1 MLSYMLSQY
10 ARLPVPEFTL
20 RSWLKQWL
28 SEQESMCTDR
38 SFSARFPWRE
48 TGLCQEYFLQRKLKI
63 DGKQFLTG
71 PRYQGGNIN
80 KPFID
85 IVGMDSDLNH
95 TALEL
100 ISKEWSQL
108 RAQYVRILV
117 PGQSFP
123 QGIPDQYIYAT
134 SFSEPPEFNDK
145 SLTLQV
151 ATYED
156 FDWCCQAL
164 GDAYKHTWQTV
175 RELSASNLVAVDDEE
190 LCDHI
195 SEREVYIIYENDVRA
210 GLLICQKGNLAFL
223 RGYRITDK
231 VILPAFRGR
240 SLSARAQ
247 RLLYRLL
254 THSDSELS
262 LYMGTIIPQ
271 NIPSMKTA
279 ERAGRTCILSYQFL
293 PICRTHD

>member
-1 MLSYMLSQY
+1 MVKTMVVRAGIEVYRQKFLGAIS
-10 ARLPVPEFTL
+10 
-20 RSWLKQWL
+20 
-28 SEQESMCTDR
+28 
-38 SFSARFPWRE
+38 WRE

-164 GDAYKHTWQTV
+164 V
-175 RELSASNLVAVDDEE
+175 MP
-190 LCDHI
+190 I
-195 SEREVYIIYENDVRA
+195 SIH
-210 GLLICQKGNLAFL
+210 
-223 RGYRITDK
+223 
-231 VILPAFRGR
+231 GR
-240 SLSARAQ
+240 
-247 RLLYRLL
+247 
-254 THSDSELS
+254 
-262 LYMGTIIPQ
+262 
-271 NIPSMKTA
+271 
-279 ERAGRTCILSYQFL
+279 QFANYL
-293 PICRTHD
+293 QAIW

>member
-1 MLSYMLSQY
+1 
-10 ARLPVPEFTL
+10 
-20 RSWLKQWL
+20 
-28 SEQESMCTDR
+28 
-38 SFSARFPWRE
+38 
-48 TGLCQEYFLQRKLKI
+48 
-63 DGKQFLTG
+63 
-71 PRYQGGNIN
+71 
-80 KPFID
+80 
-85 IVGMDSDLNH
+85 
-95 TALEL
+95 
-100 ISKEWSQL
+100 
-108 RAQYVRILV
+108 
-117 PGQSFP
+117 
-123 QGIPDQYIYAT
+123 IYAT

-262 LYMGTIIPQ
+262 MYMGTIIPE

>member
-10 ARLPVPEFTL
+10 ARLPVPEVTL

-28 SEQESMCTDR
+28 SEQESRCTDR

-108 RAQYVRILV
+108 TT
-117 PGQSFP
+117 QSSVCP
-123 QGIPDQYIYAT
+123 HSCTRPVLPAGYSRP
-134 SFSEPPEFNDK
+134 
-145 SLTLQV
+145 
-151 ATYED
+151 
-156 FDWCCQAL
+156 
-164 GDAYKHTWQTV
+164 
-175 RELSASNLVAVDDEE
+175 
-190 LCDHI
+190 
-195 SEREVYIIYENDVRA
+195 VYI
-210 GLLICQKGNLAFL
+210 
-223 RGYRITDK
+223 
-231 VILPAFRGR
+231 
-240 SLSARAQ
+240 
-247 RLLYRLL
+247 
-254 THSDSELS
+254 
-262 LYMGTIIPQ
+262 
-271 NIPSMKTA
+271 
-279 ERAGRTCILSYQFL
+279 
-293 PICRTHD
+293 CRVFF

>member
-1 MLSYMLSQY
+1 
-10 ARLPVPEFTL
+10 
-20 RSWLKQWL
+20 
-28 SEQESMCTDR
+28 
-38 SFSARFPWRE
+38 
-48 TGLCQEYFLQRKLKI
+48 
-63 DGKQFLTG
+63 
-71 PRYQGGNIN
+71 
-80 KPFID
+80 
-85 IVGMDSDLNH
+85 MDSDLNH

-175 RELSASNLVAVDDEE
+175 R
-190 LCDHI
+190 
-195 SEREVYIIYENDVRA
+195 
-210 GLLICQKGNLAFL
+210 
-223 RGYRITDK
+223 
-231 VILPAFRGR
+231 
-240 SLSARAQ
+240 
-247 RLLYRLL
+247 
-254 THSDSELS
+254 
-262 LYMGTIIPQ
+262 
-271 NIPSMKTA
+271 
-279 ERAGRTCILSYQFL
+279 
-293 PICRTHD
+293 

>member
-1 MLSYMLSQY
+1 M
-10 ARLPVPEFTL
+10 PEVTL

-28 SEQESMCTDR
+28 SEQESRCTDR

-145 SLTLQV
+145 SLTLHV

-247 RLLYRLL
+247 
-254 THSDSELS
+254 
-262 LYMGTIIPQ
+262 
-271 NIPSMKTA
+271 
-279 ERAGRTCILSYQFL
+279 
-293 PICRTHD
+293 

>member
-1 MLSYMLSQY
+1 
-10 ARLPVPEFTL
+10 
-20 RSWLKQWL
+20 
-28 SEQESMCTDR
+28 MCTDR

-95 TALEL
+95 TELEL

-175 RELSASNLVAVDDEE
+175 RELSANNLVAVDDEE

-210 GLLICQKGNLAFL
+210 GLLICQKGNIAFL

-262 LYMGTIIPQ
+262 LYMGTIIPE

>member
-1 MLSYMLSQY
+1 MRDLILQLSKI
-10 ARLPVPEFTL
+10 RFIPEFTL

-28 SEQESMCTDR
+28 SEQESRCTDR

-117 PGQSFP
+117 
-123 QGIPDQYIYAT
+123 QGSPH
-134 SFSEPPEFNDK
+134 SRP
-145 SLTLQV
+145 
-151 ATYED
+151 
-156 FDWCCQAL
+156 
-164 GDAYKHTWQTV
+164 
-175 RELSASNLVAVDDEE
+175 
-190 LCDHI
+190 
-195 SEREVYIIYENDVRA
+195 VYICH
-210 GLLICQKGNLAFL
+210 LF
-223 RGYRITDK
+223 
-231 VILPAFRGR
+231 F
-240 SLSARAQ
+240 
-247 RLLYRLL
+247 
-254 THSDSELS
+254 
-262 LYMGTIIPQ
+262 
-271 NIPSMKTA
+271 
-279 ERAGRTCILSYQFL
+279 
-293 PICRTHD
+293 

>member
-1 MLSYMLSQY
+1 
-10 ARLPVPEFTL
+10 
-20 RSWLKQWL
+20 
-28 SEQESMCTDR
+28 
-38 SFSARFPWRE
+38 
-48 TGLCQEYFLQRKLKI
+48 
-63 DGKQFLTG
+63 
-71 PRYQGGNIN
+71 
-80 KPFID
+80 
-85 IVGMDSDLNH
+85 MDSDLNH

-175 RELSASNLVAVDDEE
+175 RELSANNLVAVDDEE

-210 GLLICQKGNLAFL
+210 GLLICQKGNIAFL

-262 LYMGTIIPQ
+262 LYMGTIIPRISLDENCRKSGTNLHPKLSISTHLQ
-271 NIPSMKTA
+271 NPRLTA
-279 ERAGRTCILSYQFL
+279 MLIYLQPTSAFWHRGRPGPGVLPGRINGQDVIVITQLSYGL
-293 PICRTHD
+293 RYSRIRLRSNEGLTASGIHPVP

>member
-1 MLSYMLSQY
+1 MYRQKFLGAIS
-10 ARLPVPEFTL
+10 
-20 RSWLKQWL
+20 
-28 SEQESMCTDR
+28 
-38 SFSARFPWRE
+38 WRE
-48 TGLCQEYFLQRKLKI
+48 TGLCQEYFYNENSKLMESN
-63 DGKQFLTG
+63 FLLA
-71 PRYQGGNIN
+71 PVIRGGNIN

-175 RELSASNLVAVDDEE
+175 RELSANNSG
-190 LCDHI
+190 
-195 SEREVYIIYENDVRA
+195 S
-210 GLLICQKGNLAFL
+210 
-223 RGYRITDK
+223 
-231 VILPAFRGR
+231 
-240 SLSARAQ
+240 S
-247 RLLYRLL
+247 
-254 THSDSELS
+254 
-262 LYMGTIIPQ
+262 
-271 NIPSMKTA
+271 
-279 ERAGRTCILSYQFL
+279 
-293 PICRTHD
+293 